1 MDTSGFEIREWP
13 TLRKPAIIV
22 GLGGWGNALN
32 VAKGT
37 TAYLVRRME
46 ASLFGTLRM
55 DKFFRFDESRPTVN
69 IQNGLMES
77 VQFSRGGLFA
87 VKRPDS
93 DRDVVLIV
101 TEEPHLCWEAFAEQL
116 INVARITDASEFI
129 SLGSLYDGV
138 LHTEALIS
146 GFAGNAA
153 HLEELGTLG
162 IRPVTYQGPSAIH
175 SILHLKACENGIKAS
190 SLWTHC
196 PYYLEGTSHPGL
208 IAATTNIVGRILDL
222 PLDTQDL
229 AQEWDRLK
237 KDIQV
242 AIEGNPK
249 LQKLIGELRRAKV
262 RGAWANRSVPDR
274 SRDKVIRLK
283 DFQDPN

>member
-13 TLRKPAIIV
+13 VLRKPAMVV

-37 TAYLVRRME
+37 SAYLVRRMK

-55 DKFFRFDESRPTVN
+55 DDFFRFDESRPTVN
-69 IQNGLMES
+69 IQNGLMGS

-87 VKRPDS
+87 AKLPEKE
-93 DRDVVLIV
+93 RDLVLLV
-101 TEEPHLCWEAFAEQL
+101 TEEPHLCWETFAEQL
-116 INVARITDASEFI
+116 INVARIIDASEFI

-138 LHTEALIS
+138 LHTDALVS
-146 GFAGNAA
+146 GFAGSAS
-153 HLEELGTLG
+153 HLEELAVLG

-175 SILHLKACENGIKAS
+175 SILHLKACESGIKAS

-208 IAATTNIVGRILDL
+208 IAATVDVVCRILGVAM
-222 PLDTQDL
+222 DTQDL
-229 AQEWDRLK
+229 AQEWERLK

-242 AIEGNPK
+242 AIDGNPK
-249 LQKLIGELRRAKV
+249 LQKLMGELRRAKV
-262 RGAWANRSVPDR
+262 RGAWANRSVPQR
-274 SRDKVIRLK
+274 SGDKVIRLK
-283 DFQDPN
+283 DFQDLN